1 VQGSAFTGRRLLAA
15 LTDLRT
21 AVADL
26 RLPLE
31 VAGADDDRQLA
42 HRLRDQLDD
51 HLLPRVRQ
59 LGAPLLAVVGG
70 STVAGKST
78 LVNSLIR
85 DEVSAAGVLRP
96 TTRSPVLVHH
106 PDEAA
111 WFSTDRILPRL
122 PRATGAVTDD
132 GVLRLVPHLGVPHG
146 LALLD
151 APDIDSV
158 VVENR
163 RLGEELL
170 GAADLWVFVTT
181 AARYADAVPWDLLA
195 EAARRRAVVVLVLNR
210 MEPAARTAVTR
221 HLREML
227 VEHGLDA
234 QVVVVPESR
243 IEGGLLPVAAVAEL
257 SGWLRAVVGDAGA
270 RDGVVQ
276 RTVRG
281 AIDDLLVAA
290 PRLAAAVDGQRRH
303 ADRLQD
309 GVASAYAAAKRDV
322 AVATADGTMLRG
334 EVLARWQEFVGTGE
348 LLRAVEERVGSW
360 RDRITAALRGRPAP
374 ETVARAVG
382 DGLVHLVVDAADRA
396 AERAHETW
404 HVDPAGVRLLAGL
417 RLSRASTDLSERVA
431 EQVRAW
437 QTAVLDLVGTEG
449 AGRRSTARALS
460 FGVNGLGAALMITIF
475 ASTGG
480 LTTAEV
486 GVAGGTAV
494 LAQRL
499 LEAVFGDDA
508 VRRLTRVAHED
519 LQARIDR
526 LLDAEAARF
535 LTVLDAADVRPEAA
549 ERIRAAVAGLT
560 IVAVE
565 LGEPPQPAPVPVDVP
580 RGRTDADAPDSV
592 GGLRRWWRRLWGS

>member
-1 VQGSAFTGRRLLAA
+1 MQGSAFTGRRLLAA

-70 STVAGKST
+70 STGAGKST

-151 APDIDSV
+151 AQDIDSV

-221 HLREML
+221 HLRG
-227 VEHGLDA
+227 H
-234 QVVVVPESR
+234 R
-243 IEGGLLPVAAVAEL
+243 RRRAA
-257 SGWLRAVVGDAGA
+257 AG
-270 RDGVVQ
+270 
-276 RTVRG
+276 
-281 AIDDLLVAA
+281 AA
-290 PRLAAAVDGQRRH
+290 PRRAARPRCA
-303 ADRLQD
+303 
-309 GVASAYAAAKRDV
+309 
-322 AVATADGTMLRG
+322 
-334 EVLARWQEFVGTGE
+334 
-348 LLRAVEERVGSW
+348 
-360 RDRITAALRGRPAP
+360 GRPGH
-374 ETVARAVG
+374 R
-382 DGLVHLVVDAADRA
+382 
-396 AERAHETW
+396 
-404 HVDPAGVRLLAGL
+404 
-417 RLSRASTDLSERVA
+417 
-431 EQVRAW
+431 
-437 QTAVLDLVGTEG
+437 
-449 AGRRSTARALS
+449 
-460 FGVNGLGAALMITIF
+460 
-475 ASTGG
+475 
-480 LTTAEV
+480 
-486 GVAGGTAV
+486 
-494 LAQRL
+494 
-499 LEAVFGDDA
+499 
-508 VRRLTRVAHED
+508 
-519 LQARIDR
+519 
-526 LLDAEAARF
+526 
-535 LTVLDAADVRPEAA
+535 
-549 ERIRAAVAGLT
+549 
-560 IVAVE
+560 
-565 LGEPPQPAPVPVDVP
+565 
-580 RGRTDADAPDSV
+580 
-592 GGLRRWWRRLWGS
+592 LRRGAEPAAG